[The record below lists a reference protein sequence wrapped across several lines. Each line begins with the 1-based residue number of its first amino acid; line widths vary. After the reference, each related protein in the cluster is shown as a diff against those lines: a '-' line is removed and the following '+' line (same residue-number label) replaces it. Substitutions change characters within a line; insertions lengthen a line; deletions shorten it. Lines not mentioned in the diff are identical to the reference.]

1 MQITIEMIETK
12 EFKTKP
18 RGYDPQEVDEF
29 LDAICDEMVRQLDQI
44 AALQQQLAAAKAA
57 RPVVEAPTQQV
68 KPIVAAPVKPVPD
81 ADFREI
87 LEMAQKVKSETI
99 AAAEANT
106 FLISPFVGRILD
118 WYKASTKKE
127 YTKEQD
133 PGVESVKAIFNYYK
147 KFGHKTIVMGAS
159 FRSIGEI
166 TELAGCDYLTIAPN
180 LLEQLQNSQEAVP
193 KKLEAESAHSLDIKQ
208 KSYIN
213 DESLFRFDFNE
224 DQMAVEK
231 LREGISKFAADAETL
246 KEIVKEKLIKA

>member
-87 LEMAQKVKSETI
+87 LEMAQKVKNETI
-99 AAAEANT
+99 AAAETKAEE
-106 FLISPFVGRILD
+106 ILAKAKEEAAAKLD
-118 WYKASTKKE
+118 NLDVEKESLTNQVAALKAAASDYRTKFEALLQAQQEAIEKAS
-127 YTKEQD
+127 D
-133 PGVESVKAIFNYYK
+133 
-147 KFGHKTIVMGAS
+147 
-159 FRSIGEI
+159 
-166 TELAGCDYLTIAPN
+166 
-180 LLEQLQNSQEAVP
+180 
-193 KKLEAESAHSLDIKQ
+193 
-208 KSYIN
+208 
-213 DESLFRFDFNE
+213 LF
-224 DQMAVEK
+224 
-231 LREGISKFAADAETL
+231 
-246 KEIVKEKLIKA
+246 